1 MFLNTMTRNA
11 SIYTKVSGGFVT
23 WVSGKEADRKEGF
36 VYTVGVRVG
45 KKQKLRKGEEKKK
58 RGGVFVCRGGGL
70 LIGWGRLFFVFLP
83 SNSAL
88 YYSGNRT

>member
-45 KKQKLRKGEEKKK
+45 KKQ
-58 RGGVFVCRGGGL
+58 
-70 LIGWGRLFFVFLP
+70 
-83 SNSAL
+83 S
-88 YYSGNRT
+88 